1 MKVLFKNFQVKSD
14 IDFSL
19 KTAVELLHTG
29 TPESYSDLSYE
40 EFYGEFIGSYR
51 ELPDHDVIFPEE
63 YLHIGLVVMLL
74 WESGIRDMSDIT
86 LFDMTGKPS
95 PLGLHADLQLTLNNI
110 EIVEDFCEKLNKYY
124 EYDRD

>member
-1 MKVLFKNFQVKSD
+1 MKVLFKNFRVKSD

-19 KTAVELLHTG
+19 KTVIELLHTG
-29 TPESYSDLSYE
+29 IPGVYSDLSYE

-74 WESGIRDMSDIT
+74 WESEIRDMSDID
-86 LFDMTGKPS
+86 LFDMSGKASPS
-95 PLGLHADLQLTLNNI
+95 GLHADLQITLNNVENI
-110 EIVEDFCEKLNKYY
+110 ENFCEKLDKYY
-124 EYDRD
+124 TYDRD